1 MSVKNIVVLG
11 STGSIGKQ
19 TLDIVRHFPE
29 KFRIIGLAAGQ
40 SSELLASQVEEFR
53 PQYVFSKDESFPLK
67 NLKAK
72 PRLTT
77 MEEMV
82 SASETELIMAGT
94 VGAAGLSPILAALR
108 HGKVVALANKEPIIM
123 AGGHLMAEAKRNHG
137 QILPVDSEPSAIWQC
152 LRGETSPVKRII
164 LTASG
169 GPFRSAQLESLKNVS
184 PEEALHHPTWRMG
197 KKITI
202 DSATLMNKGLEVIEA
217 HWLFDMPFK
226 QIDVVIH
233 PQSIIHSMVEFYD
246 SSVKAQL
253 GIPDMRVPIQ
263 LAMTYPERWE
273 NSDLPSVDFVKAG
286 KLTFEPMDV
295 DRYPCFKLALNA
307 GAKAQTYPAVLAAAD
322 ETAVGLF
329 LKKRIGFMDIPS
341 LVESALS
348 AHNPV
353 KDPGLEDILQADS
366 WAREFTSNKV
376 PV

>member
-1 MSVKNIVVLG
+1 MTAKNIVVLG

-19 TLDIVRHFPE
+19 TLDIVRHFPD
-29 KFRIIGLAAGQ
+29 KFRVIGLAAGL
-40 SSELLASQVEEFR
+40 SSELLASQVEEFK
-53 PQYVFSKDESFPLK
+53 PSYVFSKDEAFQIK
-67 NLKAK
+67 TTGVKA
-72 PRLTT
+72 RLTT

-82 SASETELIMAGT
+82 SAGETELIMAGT
-94 VGAAGLSPILAALR
+94 VGAAGLSPILTALR
-108 HGKVVALANKEPIIM
+108 HSKTVALANKEPIIM
-123 AGGHLMAEAKRNHG
+123 AGEHLMAEARRNNG

-169 GPFRSAQLESLKNVS
+169 GPFRSAPLENLKKVS

-217 HWLFDMPFK
+217 HWLFNMPFE

-263 LAMTYPERWE
+263 LAMTYPERWG

-286 KLTFEPMDV
+286 KLTFEPMDI

-307 GAKAQTYPAVLAAAD
+307 GAKGQTYPAVLAAAD

-353 KDPGLEDILQADS
+353 KSPGLEDILLADS